1 MAFRYENYGN
11 ADLLLTSATTLTNLP
26 ASQAICGYAFWG
38 SQRLTPNFNI
48 PAGIKEIWIK
58 LDLFCDTKAA
68 NGNRFSFGHY
78 SSSLDG
84 YVGVW
89 NDSGNYK
96 RFLIDAQ
103 PTTARNTNINTTLG
117 SINSVLLHMVSASSG
132 GIIELN
138 VNGSTYTYTGNVN
151 NGDDFDCIYFY
162 SSNSNT
168 LFSNIIVSDS
178 EIALSDNV
186 SACLFNV
193 NFDAQR
199 IIKHSVTIPTNRY
212 SIYFADS
219 SYATLPLD
227 VLPNASVFTIEAKF
241 STTSI
246 KSSNNNWQWGTIAG
260 LEIGGNWKNDFGLCV
275 NNGYLCF
282 WAEPSTGGSSATNNT
297 VSNAIVNDGLIHKV
311 AVVSNADGSI
321 DLFCDGVKVAHT
333 DNVNAKISDE
343 YNIRVAYDND
353 SNSYLPMDLYELRF
367 WSTARND
374 IWADIS
380 GSEDNLE
387 AWFLPTDNALLDF
400 SGFDRHATISG
411 NPAFNL
417 LSSAVHFDTTF
428 DAQRLVGN
436 TVTIDFDAQRIIS
449 PPAVHFDTTFDA
461 QRLVYRSAI
470 LDFDA
475 QRIVKKSFTVDF
487 DAERIITT
495 APTTLVHLSFD
506 ELEPDTGQEFSYYAD
521 PYYDETGRHWYNPS
535 GFSLVTKANAKFG
548 NALTMDGNGYL
559 NHDGSFSLG
568 SQDFTV
574 DGWAF
579 IDSDCADCSIATL
592 EISYSNDYSLRFKDG
607 KFVFS
612 HSNEDLTADFAI
624 VNHWFYFAISYQH
637 STGTI
642 TLFIN
647 GVDVAHFDAQIDY
660 GDTFSVTF
668 GDGLLGL
675 LDELRVIN
683 GRALWYNT
691 EHFDV
696 NFDAEISFSNNH
708 NFVTIDFDSCRNVHR
723 TVNFLVDTCR
733 NISHKFI
740 MTPAKD
746 GILYADAAE
755 STGIQ
760 SLQIDIS
767 PQQITDQ
774 FSFTAVNDVDI
785 LQNVKGQYLDYLFDL
800 RIEKITQKGIL
811 NTCLCCSDVDKI
823 LYTQLAYKV
832 KGTTGGRY
840 IITLENQVIVSEMP
854 KASAHSHISRIA
866 NIIGK
871 KLVYLADEFISSID
885 TEQGGV
891 TYNDLIRDIFGW
903 SSRVPTKLIN
913 CYIRNDTL
921 CVIQRG
927 YEQNTIDVSNARIA
941 NLTITKELYRTTW
954 GSTPT
959 SYTVTQTTGKYYG
972 MEPILR
978 PWPDEDTPPEPS
990 TPSRVLPTY
999 INHSE
1004 NGKTTETYYDYDDD
1018 GNVTNIHTISPDT
1031 ETVTYNSYKKKHG
1044 RKYLVSESTYT
1055 YARNGPLIDE
1065 KHIYH
1070 SYLEQGQ
1077 ENIIRIDG
1085 DGNIDGSITTP
1096 SRIDARPTPF
1106 EDNKNSE
1113 YYYNNDTSVPWN
1125 RSYTYVDGV
1134 KMEIIG
1140 CREVQ
1145 YGGESKEITNYGIAL
1160 YDSSFPIEDYNTL
1173 YALTAELRR
1182 LNRTTQETIS
1192 LDIYDYP
1199 HVFDFNDKI
1208 IFGGNEY
1215 FLDGNSVSKTPRI
1228 VNKQSLKL
1236 VRWY

>member
-11 ADLLLTSATTLTNLP
+11 ANLLLTSATTLTNLP
-26 ASQAICGYAFWG
+26 ASQSICGYAFWG

-89 NDSGNYK
+89 NDSYNYK

-103 PTTARNTNINTTLG
+103 PTTARNTNINATLG

-178 EIALSDNV
+178 EIALNDNV

-193 NFDAQR
+193 NFDAER
-199 IIKHSVTIPTNRY
+199 IVENPLTTWRYENAGTADLLTVSGTTLTDLPVTQSKTGSAFYQSAQVKCFDIPANKD
-212 SIYFADS
+212 FWAKFD
-219 SYATLPLD
+219 
-227 VLPNASVFTIEAKF
+227 VFTTLNTRWRAYNKNSYGVTGLCSQTDARF
-241 STTSI
+241 QFW
-246 KSSNNNWQWGTIAG
+246 SNNNLVKSFKDTVKNQLQTVLLHMVSDSAEGVIEAWLDGEKLYTYT
-260 LEIGGNWKNDFGLCV
+260 GNV
-275 NNGYLCF
+275 NNGKDFADFFLQSDGAGTF
-282 WAEPSTGGSSATNNT
+282 FSNVIISNAEIALDENVGSS
-297 VSNAIVNDGLIHKV
+297 I
-311 AVVSNADGSI
+311 
-321 DLFCDGVKVAHT
+321 
-333 DNVNAKISDE
+333 
-343 YNIRVAYDND
+343 
-353 SNSYLPMDLYELRF
+353 
-367 WSTARND
+367 
-374 IWADIS
+374 
-380 GSEDNLE
+380 
-387 AWFLPTDNALLDF
+387 
-400 SGFDRHATISG
+400 
-411 NPAFNL
+411 
-417 LSSAVHFDTTF
+417 HFDVSF

-449 PPAVHFDTTFDA
+449 PPNVHFDVSFDA

-475 QRIVKKSFTVDF
+475 QRIVKKSLTIDF
-487 DAERIITT
+487 DAERIVTT
-495 APTTLVHLSFD
+495 APATLAHLSFD
-506 ELEPDTGQEFSYYAD
+506 ELEPDTGTVFSYYAD
-521 PYYDETGRHWYNPS
+521 PYYDETGHEWHNPTGS
-535 GFSLVTKANAKFG
+535 SYVTKTNAKFG

-559 NHDGSFSLG
+559 KHEDTFALG
-568 SQDFTV
+568 GQDFTV

-579 IDSDCADCSIATL
+579 IDSDCADCSIAIL
-592 EISYSNDYSLRFKDG
+592 DISFPNSYSLRFKDG

-647 GVDVAHFDAQIDY
+647 GVNVAHFGAQIDY
-660 GDTFSVTF
+660 GDTFSVSF

-683 GRALWYNT
+683 GRALWYNP

-696 NFDAEISFSNNH
+696 SFDAEISFSNNH

-746 GILYADAAE
+746 GILYAYAAE

-774 FSFTAVNDVDI
+774 FSFTTVNDVDI
-785 LQNVKGQYLDYLFDL
+785 LQNVKGQYLDYVFDL

-811 NTCLCCSDVDKI
+811 NTCLCCLDVDKI

-832 KGTTGGRY
+832 KGTTGGCY

-866 NIIGK
+866 DILGK

-885 TEQGGV
+885 TEQDGV

-913 CYIRNDTL
+913 CYIRNDSL
-921 CVIQRG
+921 YVVQRG
-927 YEQNTIDVSNARIA
+927 HEQNTIDISDKIIA

-954 GSTPT
+954 GSNPT
-959 SYTVTQTTGKYYG
+959 SYTVTQTTGKKYG

-978 PWPDEDTPPEPS
+978 PWQDEDTPPEPS
-990 TPSRVLPTY
+990 TPSRVLPSR
-999 INHSE
+999 IEHSE
-1004 NGKTTETYYDYDDD
+1004 NGVTTYTYYEYDDD
-1018 GNVTNIHTISPDT
+1018 GNVTMVTNITADSK
-1031 ETVTYNSYKKKHG
+1031 TVTYNYYQKIHG
-1044 RKYLVSESTYT
+1044 RKYLVREVTETYESPDGG
-1055 YARNGPLIDE
+1055 AVIDT
-1065 KHIYH
+1065 KYVYH
-1070 SYLEQGQ
+1070 DYLTQGQ
-1077 ENIIRIDG
+1077 ENIMGVDG
-1085 DGNIDGSITTP
+1085 EGNIDGSITTP

-1106 EDNKNSE
+1106 EDTKNSE
-1113 YYYNNDTSVPWN
+1113 HYYNYNEDN
-1125 RSYTYVDGV
+1125 RTYTYVDGV

-1140 CREVQ
+1140 YREVT
-1145 YGGESKEITNYGIAL
+1145 YDNEKEITNNGIAL

-1192 LDIYDYP
+1192 LDIYDFP
-1199 HVFDFNDKI
+1199 HVFDFNDKV

-1215 FLDGNSVSKTPRI
+1215 FLDSNSVSKTPRI

>member
-26 ASQAICGYAFWG
+26 TSQSICGYAFWG
-38 SQRLTPNFNI
+38 SPTQPKNI
-48 PAGIKEIWIK
+48 NVPADIKEIWIK
-58 LDLFCDTKAA
+58 LDLFCASNMAKGD
-68 NGNRFSFGHY
+68 RFSFGHY

-89 NDSGNYK
+89 NGADASGTTAFY
-96 RFLIDAQ
+96 RFLIDAK
-103 PTTARNTNINTTLG
+103 PTTARNTKINATRG

-151 NGDDFDCIYFY
+151 NGDDFDYIYFY
-162 SSNSNT
+162 SNNSNT

-178 EIALSDNV
+178 LIGLYDNV
-186 SACLFNV
+186 SVFP
-193 NFDAQR
+193 FD
-199 IIKHSVTIPTNRY
+199 
-212 SIYFADS
+212 
-219 SYATLPLD
+219 
-227 VLPNASVFTIEAKF
+227 
-241 STTSI
+241 
-246 KSSNNNWQWGTIAG
+246 
-260 LEIGGNWKNDFGLCV
+260 
-275 NNGYLCF
+275 
-282 WAEPSTGGSSATNNT
+282 
-297 VSNAIVNDGLIHKV
+297 VS
-311 AVVSNADGSI
+311 
-321 DLFCDGVKVAHT
+321 
-333 DNVNAKISDE
+333 
-343 YNIRVAYDND
+343 
-353 SNSYLPMDLYELRF
+353 
-367 WSTARND
+367 
-374 IWADIS
+374 
-380 GSEDNLE
+380 
-387 AWFLPTDNALLDF
+387 
-400 SGFDRHATISG
+400 
-411 NPAFNL
+411 
-417 LSSAVHFDTTF
+417 F

-461 QRLVYRSAI
+461 QRLVYRSVI
-470 LDFDA
+470 FDA
-475 QRIVKKSFTVDF
+475 DTQRIVKKSFTVDF

-495 APTTLVHLSFD
+495 APTTLAHLSFD
-506 ELEPDTGQEFSYYAD
+506 ELEPDTGTVFSYYAT
-521 PYYDETGRHWYNPS
+521 PYFDETGHEWHNPRGAS
-535 GFSLVTKANAKFG
+535 YVTKANAKFG

-559 NHDGSFSLG
+559 THEDTFALG
-568 SQDFTV
+568 GQDFTV

-579 IDSDCADCSIATL
+579 IDSDCADCSIAIL
-592 EISYSNDYSLRFKDG
+592 DISFSNGYSLRFKDG
-607 KFVFS
+607 KFAFF
-612 HSNEDLTADFAI
+612 HSNEDFTDDFATADFAI
-624 VNHWFYFAISYQH
+624 VNHWFYFAISYQYLT
-637 STGTI
+637 STI

-647 GVDVAHFDAQIDY
+647 GVDVAHFDAQIERD
-660 GDTFSVTF
+660 DFSVTF
-668 GDGLLGL
+668 GDSFLGY
-675 LDELRVIN
+675 LDELRVID
-683 GRALWYNT
+683 GRALWYNP
-691 EHFDV
+691 EHFDLS
-696 NFDAEISFSNNH
+696 FDAEISFNNSH
-708 NFVTIDFDSCRNVHR
+708 NFVTVDFDSCRNVHC
-723 TVNFLVDTCR
+723 TVDFLADSVR
-733 NISHKFI
+733 NIAHRFI
-740 MTPAKD
+740 ITPAKD
-746 GILYADAAE
+746 GIFFADAEE
-755 STGIQ
+755 STGVQ
-760 SLQIDIS
+760 SLQIDIA

-774 FSFTAVNDVDI
+774 FSFSAVFPVEI
-785 LQNVKGQYLDYLFDL
+785 LQKVKGQYLDYIFDL

-811 NTCLCCSDVDKI
+811 NSCLCCSDVDKI
-823 LYTQLAYKV
+823 LYTQLSYKV

-866 NIIGK
+866 NILGK

-921 CVIQRG
+921 FVIQRG
-927 YEQNTIDVSNARIA
+927 HEQNTIDISNAKIA

-978 PWPDEDTPPEPS
+978 PWQDEDTPPEPS

-999 INHSE
+999 IKHSE

-1018 GNVTNIHTISPDT
+1018 GNVTNIHNISPDT
-1031 ETVTYNSYKKKHG
+1031 ETFTYNSYKKKHG

-1055 YARNGPLIDE
+1055 YALNGPLIDE

-1140 CREVQ
+1140 YREVQ

-1192 LDIYDYP
+1192 LDIYDFP

-1215 FLDGNSVSKTPRI
+1215 FLDSNSVSKTPRI

-1236 VRWY
+1236 VRWF